1 MTSLQEQLSVAFPN
15 WQWQFDFPLA
25 QQTYFKVGGP
35 AEAYIELSQKE
46 ETAAL
51 VRWCA
56 QQDVSL
62 TLLGGGSNVIV
73 SDAGVPGVVLKLRHT
88 AFQTGDPLGDLTPAV
103 AGAGLQTAL
112 LVRQAVD
119 AGLAGLEF
127 FLGVPGTVG
136 GAVYNNAHYLKDLIS
151 THISRVEILTA
162 TGDSQWLSKEE
173 CEFGYDSSRFQRTK
187 EVIWQAEFLLPA
199 GNRELSNERIK
210 EATLY
215 RAQTQPLGM
224 PSSGC
229 IFQNVPN
236 TMELQKQFPRFA
248 DQPYVPGGFL
258 IDQAGLKG
266 TRQGDIEV
274 SQKHAAFFVNKG
286 KGTAA
291 DIRTLI
297 EKVKQTVKE
306 KFGADLREE
315 VFWLGKP

>member
-1 MTSLQEQLSVAFPN
+1 MTSLQEQLSRTFPQ
-15 WQWQFDFPLA
+15 WQWQFDFRLA
-25 QQTYFKVGGP
+25 EKTYFKVGGP
-35 AEAYIELSQKE
+35 AESYIELAEKQE
-46 ETAAL
+46 VLAL
-51 VRWCA
+51 MRWCEE
-56 QQDVSL
+56 QRIQL
-62 TLLGGGSNVIV
+62 TLLGGGSNVV
-73 SDAGVPGVVLKLRHT
+73 VADAGIPGVVLRLVNDT
-88 AFQTGDPLGDLTPAV
+88 FETDSITGDLTPV
-103 AGAGLQTAL
+103 RAGAGLKTAL
-112 LVRQAVD
+112 LVRHAVD
-119 AGLAGLEF
+119 AGLSGLEF
-127 FLGVPGTVG
+127 FLGVPGTLG
-136 GAVYNNAHYLKDLIS
+136 GAVYNNAHYLKNLIS
-151 THISRVEILTA
+151 VHINRVEVLV
-162 TGDSQWLSKEE
+162 GGVSRWLSKAE
-173 CEFGYDSSRFQRTK
+173 CEFGYDSSRFQRTH
-187 EVIWQAEFLLPA
+187 EVIWQVEFLLPP
-199 GNRELSNERIK
+199 GDLEFSQERIR

-215 RAQTQPLGM
+215 RAQTQPLGF

-236 TMELQKQFPRFA
+236 TPSLQKQFPRFA

-274 SQKHAAFFVNKG
+274 SEKHAAFFVNIG

>member
-1 MTSLQEQLSVAFPN
+1 MTSLQEQLPSVFPD
-15 WQWQFDFPLA
+15 WQWQFNFPLA

-35 AEAYIELSQKE
+35 AESYIEVAEKE
-46 ETAAL
+46 KAAAL

-56 QQDVSL
+56 EQRIPL

-73 SDAGVPGVVLKLRHT
+73 SDAGVPGVVVKLLNDT
-88 AFQTGDPLGDLTPAV
+88 FEVGAVADGLTTV
-103 AGAGLQTAL
+103 LAGAGLKTAL
-112 LVRQAVD
+112 LVKQTVD
-119 AGLAGLEF
+119 VGLSGLEF
-127 FLGVPGTVG
+127 FLGVPGTLG

-151 THISRVEILTA
+151 AHINRVEILTRDG
-162 TGDSQWLSKEE
+162 TSQWLSKQE
-173 CEFGYDSSRFQRTK
+173 CEFGYDTSRFQRTK
-187 EVIWQAEFLLPA
+187 EIVWQVEFLLPA
-199 GNRELSNERIK
+199 GEHELSRERIK

-215 RAQTQPLGM
+215 RAQTQPLGL

-236 TMELQKQFPRFA
+236 TPELRKQFPRFA

-258 IDQAGLKG
+258 IDQAGLKK

-274 SQKHAAFFVNKG
+274 SEKHAAFFVNRG

-297 EKVKQTVKE
+297 QKVKQTVKE